1 MEETDALVFMT
12 RVTEQAENYE
22 DMFSFIKDLL
32 QSKKSHSQDFTIEER
47 NLISTSFKNSIE
59 NDRKSMRII
68 RAVMANPKFEKYSTQ
83 ITAFMERVKSNIT
96 G

>member
-32 QSKKSHSQDFTIEER
+32 HSKKSHSSDFTIEER
-47 NLISTSFKNSIE
+47 NLISTAFKNSID

-68 RAVMANPKFEKYSTQ
+68 KTVMSNPKFEKYLTQ
-83 ITAFMERVKSNIT
+83 ITAF
-96 G
+96 